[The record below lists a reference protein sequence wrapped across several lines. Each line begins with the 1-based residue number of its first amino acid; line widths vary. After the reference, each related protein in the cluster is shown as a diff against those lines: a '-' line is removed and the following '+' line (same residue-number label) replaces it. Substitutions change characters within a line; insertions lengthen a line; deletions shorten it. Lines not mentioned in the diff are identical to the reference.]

1 MLTPQDETLVRCRD
15 RNSRLFKVPGQVC
28 SRRSLVED
36 VEFEVKVPR

>member
-1 MLTPQDETLVRCRD
+1 MLTPQDEALVRCRD
-15 RNSRLFKVPGQVC
+15 RNRRLFKVPGQVC